1 MNESLSFTDVLRLLA
16 WDLRVNR
23 GPRWDSLRAMLLLLE
38 FRAEQY
44 LYHKIGRPGHPL
56 RLVWHAS
63 RFAGSV
69 YQWLLCSSNLPGT
82 ASIGP
87 GLRLPHPQGI
97 IVAGTAELG
106 AFCTIYQN
114 VSIAWSG
121 FHPTVPGLPRIGD
134 GVLLGAGAIVLG
146 EVTLGAYVLV
156 GAGTTVTHSVPAYAR
171 VTGPPPTVTPRR
183 PSTAA
188 ALPGSEQHL
197 RDPYS
202 IWR

>member
-1 MNESLSFTDVLRLLA
+1 MNESTSFSGVLRNLA

-23 GPRWDSLRAMLLLLE
+23 GLRWDNLRAMLLLAE
-38 FRAEQY
+38 FRVEQY
-44 LYHKIGRPGHPL
+44 LYYKIGMPGHPL
-56 RLVWHAS
+56 RLLWHAC
-63 RFAGSV
+63 RFAGSI

-82 ASIGP
+82 TVVGP

-106 AFCTIYQN
+106 AFCTIYQG
-114 VSIAWSG
+114 VSIAWNG
-121 FHPTVPGLPRIGD
+121 FHPTVPGLPRVGD

-146 EVTLGAYVLV
+146 EVTLGSYVLV
-156 GAGTTVTHSVPAYAR
+156 GAGTTVTRSVPDHAR
-171 VTGPPPTVTPRR
+171 VTGPPPIVAPRTP
-183 PSTAA
+183 SAAA